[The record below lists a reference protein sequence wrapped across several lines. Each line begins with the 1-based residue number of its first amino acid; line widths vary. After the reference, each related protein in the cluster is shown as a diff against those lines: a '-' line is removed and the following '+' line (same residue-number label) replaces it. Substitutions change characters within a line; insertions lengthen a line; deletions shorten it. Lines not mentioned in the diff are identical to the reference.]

1 MRARDYAAAVMGVL
15 GRAFLALDAYLT
27 AALPGDR
34 RTVTRTAEDVAA
46 WLGRTWRRCLA
57 DVRTRRYGPGRGLI
71 AIVINRPKTETEET
85 ATHG

>member
-15 GRAFLALDAYLT
+15 GRVFLALDAYLT

-46 WLGRTWRRCLA
+46 WLGRTWRRCL
-57 DVRTRRYGPGRGLI
+57 DEVRTRRYGPGRGLI
-71 AIVINRPKTETEET
+71 AVVINKKKGTTP
-85 ATHG
+85 HV